1 MKRVLFSM
9 LIGVSQL
16 AFSQQLISFEES
28 EGYTT
33 ANIDTQQGWRST
45 AIGVGSPNV
54 SGQTVSTEQFVGG
67 ARSLKITKEAAF
79 VEQNN
84 AVIGAFKPIGSSIAY
99 NNFTISFD
107 IRITE
112 KASTASL
119 YEFQTI
125 GNGPA
130 GRVYVIRLRFNKT
143 GGIVAAQTTG
153 TSSTFATTTGTWSA
167 DTWYRVK
174 IVGTATGLTY
184 YLNDTQ
190 IYTGNFFLNYNFD
203 EMAFVHD
210 NYSGSAYM
218 DRIAINNE
226 GGVLSTKDDVK
237 IIKNMLSI
245 YPNPTSDILN
255 IKTDSKINTVSVVDI
270 TGKKVNVKLKD
281 DKIDVR
287 SLPAGIY
294 LINVETK
301 DGISTEKFIKK

>member
-1 MKRVLFSM
+1 M
-9 LIGVSQL
+9 
-16 AFSQQLISFEES
+16 
-28 EGYTT
+28 
-33 ANIDTQQGWRST
+33 
-45 AIGVGSPNV
+45 
-54 SGQTVSTEQFVGG
+54 
-67 ARSLKITKEAAF
+67 
-79 VEQNN
+79 
-84 AVIGAFKPIGSSIAY
+84 
-99 NNFTISFD
+99 
-107 IRITE
+107 
-112 KASTASL
+112 
-119 YEFQTI
+119 
-125 GNGPA
+125 
-130 GRVYVIRLRFNKT
+130 RFNKT

-167 DTWYRVK
+167 DNWYRVK

-210 NYSGSAYM
+210 NYSGSAYI

-255 IKTDSKINTVSVVDI
+255 IKTDSKINSVSVVDI
-270 TGKKVNVKLKD
+270 TGKKVNVKLED
-281 DKIDVR
+281 GKIDVR

-301 DGISTEKFIKK
+301 DGISTEKFIKKYISDFAVERFLILKIASRLIAIKELRVSQCFLRIIRNRKKQINLLNNSSLEVFLKEYFFLGIYCHECVIFFYIFTKKIIKY

>member
-1 MKRVLFSM
+1 MKKVLFSM
-9 LIGVSQL
+9 LVGVSQL

-33 ANIDTQQGWRST
+33 ANIDTQQGWRTT

-54 SGQTVSTEQFVGG
+54 LSQTVSTEQFVGG
-67 ARSLKITKEAAF
+67 SRSLKITKEA
-79 VEQNN
+79 VLPVQNN
-84 AVIGAFKPIGSSIAY
+84 PVVGAFKPIGSSLAY

-112 KASTASL
+112 KASAASL

-153 TSSTFATTTGTWSA
+153 TSSTFATTTGTWNA

-210 NYSGSAYM
+210 NNSGSGYI

-255 IKTDSKINTVSVVDI
+255 IKTDSKINTVSVIDI
-270 TGKKVNVKLKD
+270 TGKKVNVKLED
-281 DKIDVR
+281 NKIDVR
-287 SLPAGIY
+287 SLTAGIY
-294 LINVETK
+294 LINIETK
-301 DGISTEKFIKK
+301 EGISTEKFIKK